1 MLVLLLNFAHYLCK
15 RVDILILYKLLK
27 MDMKFLFNFSK
38 YEKIILLIIISIYF
52 NNLFIDI
59 MNVDAAQYASISQ
72 EMLRNHSYLQVM
84 DLQYDYLDK
93 PPLLFWISSLSMGV
107 FGVCNF
113 AYKFGAFLMLLL
125 SLYSIFRFTS
135 IYYSQQIAKNAVLI
149 FGTCQAFFLMTNDVR
164 TDGILTS
171 SVITGIWLLTEY
183 LLNNK
188 IKYLVFA
195 AIFTAFAM
203 MAKGPIGIIAVLMPV
218 GLQLLYKKDWK
229 KVFSFS
235 WFFYLLI
242 VGLLLIPMSYGL
254 YTQFDLHPEKITNG
268 VPHQSGLYFYYW
280 LQSFGRITGEN
291 VWDNG
296 LPWHFFIGTISWDF
310 FPWILFLY
318 FGLFFQIKK
327 LINKTLPEI
336 STLSGFLL
344 LFSLLSMSRYKLP
357 HYVFVTLPFA
367 SIICATYLDTLN
379 SKQWKNWNKVY
390 FVFGFIVLALLVIY
404 QTLFFTDLNFILIV
418 LVLLQLLLLIG
429 MKKLGLHGASKM
441 VGYVIVLNL
450 FLSFVLYPKLL
461 TYQADSMA
469 GRWFYENKS
478 NEMVYLVDEKS
489 HAFNFYSKN
498 PENKSIALNEID
510 TLKNSCWLFTKEA
523 NLKQIESKVEVV
535 EKKKFENYPIT
546 RLKLPFLLQQKR
558 EQTLEYYYLVK
569 IKPRT

>member
-1 MLVLLLNFAHYLCK
+1 MN
-15 RVDILILYKLLK
+15 
-27 MDMKFLFNFSK
+27 MKFLFNFSK
-38 YEKIILLIIISIYF
+38 YEKIILLIIFSIYI
-52 NNLFIDI
+52 NNLFIDV

-93 PPLLFWISSLSMGV
+93 PPLLFWISSISLGL
-107 FGVCNF
+107 FGVSNF
-113 AYKFGAFLMLLL
+113 AYKLGAFLMLLL

-135 IYYSQQIAKNAVLI
+135 IFYSQQIAKNAVLI

-183 LLNNK
+183 LIKNK
-188 IKYLVFA
+188 IKYLLFA
-195 AIFTAFAM
+195 SLFTAFAM

-218 GLQLLYKKDWK
+218 GLQLLFKRSWK
-229 KVFSFS
+229 QIFSFS
-235 WFFYLLI
+235 WFFYLII

-254 YTQFDLHPEKITNG
+254 YMQFDMHPEKITNG

-310 FPWILFLY
+310 FPWILILY
-318 FGLFFQIKK
+318 FGLFFQIKRLFQK
-327 LINKTLPEI
+327 SVPEI
-336 STLSGFLL
+336 STLSGFVI
-344 LFSLLSMSRYKLP
+344 LFALLSMSRYKLP
-357 HYVFVTLPFA
+357 HYIFVTLPFA
-367 SIICATYLDTLN
+367 SIICASYIETLN
-379 SKQWKNWNKVY
+379 PKQWKIWNKVY
-390 FVFGFIVLALLVIY
+390 FVFGCIIMVLLFIY
-404 QTLFFTDLNFILIV
+404 QSLFFTEINFILIALL
-418 LVLLQLLLLIG
+418 LVQFIILLQ
-429 MKKLGLHGASKM
+429 MKKTSLEGTSKM
-441 VGYVIVLNL
+441 IGYIIVLNL
-450 FLSFVLYPKLL
+450 FLSFVFYPKLL

-478 NEMVYLVDEKS
+478 KETVYLIDEKS

-498 PENKSIALNEID
+498 PENKSIALTEIG
-510 TLKNSCWLFTKEA
+510 TLKNSCWLFTKAE
-523 NLKQIESKVEVV
+523 NLNQIESKFEVV

-569 IKPRT
+569 IKPRI

>member
-1 MLVLLLNFAHYLCK
+1 MN
-15 RVDILILYKLLK
+15 I
-27 MDMKFLFNFSK
+27 KFLFNFSK
-38 YEKIILLIIISIYF
+38 YEKIILLIIFSIYI
-52 NNLFIDI
+52 NNLFIDV

-107 FGVCNF
+107 FGVSNF
-113 AYKFGAFLMLLL
+113 AYKLGAFLMLLL

-135 IYYSQQIAKNAVLI
+135 IFYSQQIAKNAVLI

-183 LLNNK
+183 LIKNK
-188 IKYLVFA
+188 IKYLLFA
-195 AIFTAFAM
+195 SLFTAFAM

-218 GLQLLYKKDWK
+218 GLQLLFKRSWK
-229 KVFSFS
+229 QIFSFS
-235 WFFYLLI
+235 WFFYLII

-254 YTQFDLHPEKITNG
+254 YMQFDMHPEKITNG

-310 FPWILFLY
+310 FPWILILY
-318 FGLFFQIKK
+318 FGLFFQIKRLFQK
-327 LINKTLPEI
+327 SVPEI
-336 STLSGFLL
+336 STLSGFVI
-344 LFSLLSMSRYKLP
+344 LFALLSMSRYKLP
-357 HYVFVTLPFA
+357 HYIFVTLPFA
-367 SIICATYLDTLN
+367 SIICASYIETLN
-379 SKQWKNWNKVY
+379 PKQWKIWNKVY
-390 FVFGFIVLALLVIY
+390 FVFGCIIMVLLIIY
-404 QTLFFTDLNFILIV
+404 QSLFFTEINFILIALL
-418 LVLLQLLLLIG
+418 LVQFIILLQ
-429 MKKLGLHGASKM
+429 MKKTSLEGTSKM
-441 VGYVIVLNL
+441 IGYIIVLNL
-450 FLSFVLYPKLL
+450 FLSFVFYPKLL

-478 NEMVYLVDEKS
+478 KETVYLIDEKS

-498 PENKSIALNEID
+498 PENKSITLTEIG
-510 TLKNSCWLFTKEA
+510 TLKNSCWLFTKAE
-523 NLKQIESKVEVV
+523 NLNQIESKFEVV

-546 RLKLPFLLQQKR
+546 RLKLPFLLHQKR

-569 IKPRT
+569 IKPRI

>member
-1 MLVLLLNFAHYLCK
+1 MN
-15 RVDILILYKLLK
+15 
-27 MDMKFLFNFSK
+27 MKFLFNFSK
-38 YEKIILLIIISIYF
+38 YEKIILLIIFSIYI
-52 NNLFIDI
+52 NNLFIDV

-107 FGVCNF
+107 FGVSNF
-113 AYKFGAFLMLLL
+113 AYKLGAFLMLLL

-135 IYYSQQIAKNAVLI
+135 IFYSQQIAKNAVLI

-183 LLNNK
+183 LIKNK
-188 IKYLVFA
+188 IKYLLFA
-195 AIFTAFAM
+195 SLFTAFAM

-218 GLQLLYKKDWK
+218 GLQLLFKRSWK
-229 KVFSFS
+229 QIFSFS
-235 WFFYLLI
+235 WFFYLII

-254 YTQFDLHPEKITNG
+254 YMQFDMHPEKITNG

-310 FPWILFLY
+310 FPWILILY
-318 FGLFFQIKK
+318 FGLFFQIKRLFQK
-327 LINKTLPEI
+327 SVPEI
-336 STLSGFLL
+336 STLSGFVI
-344 LFSLLSMSRYKLP
+344 LFALLSMSRYKLP
-357 HYVFVTLPFA
+357 HYIFVTLPFA
-367 SIICATYLDTLN
+367 SIICASYIETLN
-379 SKQWKNWNKVY
+379 PKQWKIWNKVY
-390 FVFGFIVLALLVIY
+390 FVFGCIIMVLLFIY
-404 QTLFFTDLNFILIV
+404 QSLFFTEINFILIALL
-418 LVLLQLLLLIG
+418 LVQFIILLQ
-429 MKKLGLHGASKM
+429 MKKTSLEGTSKM
-441 VGYVIVLNL
+441 IGYIIVLNL
-450 FLSFVLYPKLL
+450 FLSFVFYPKLL

-478 NEMVYLVDEKS
+478 KETVYLIDEKS

-498 PENKSIALNEID
+498 PENKSIALTEIG
-510 TLKNSCWLFTKEA
+510 TLKNSCWLFTKAE
-523 NLKQIESKVEVV
+523 NLNQIESKFEVV

-569 IKPRT
+569 IKPRI

>member
-1 MLVLLLNFAHYLCK
+1 MN
-15 RVDILILYKLLK
+15 I
-27 MDMKFLFNFSK
+27 KFLFNFSK
-38 YEKIILLIIISIYF
+38 YEKIILLIIFSIYI
-52 NNLFIDI
+52 NNLFIDV

-107 FGVCNF
+107 FGVSNF
-113 AYKFGAFLMLLL
+113 AYKLGAFLMLLL

-135 IYYSQQIAKNAVLI
+135 IFYSQQIAKNAVLI

-183 LLNNK
+183 LIKNK
-188 IKYLVFA
+188 IKYLLFA
-195 AIFTAFAM
+195 SLFTAFAM
-203 MAKGPIGIIAVLMPV
+203 MAKGPIGIIAVLMPI
-218 GLQLLYKKDWK
+218 GLQLLFKRSWK
-229 KVFSFS
+229 QIFSFS
-235 WFFYLLI
+235 WFFYLII

-254 YTQFDLHPEKITNG
+254 YMQFDMHPEKITNG

-310 FPWILFLY
+310 FPWILILY
-318 FGLFFQIKK
+318 FGLFFQIKRFFQK
-327 LINKTLPEI
+327 SVPEI
-336 STLSGFLL
+336 STLSGFVI
-344 LFSLLSMSRYKLP
+344 LFALLSMSRYKLP
-357 HYVFVTLPFA
+357 HYIFVTLPFA
-367 SIICATYLDTLN
+367 SIICASYIETLN
-379 SKQWKNWNKVY
+379 PKQWKIWNKVY
-390 FVFGFIVLALLVIY
+390 FVFGCIIMVLLIIY
-404 QTLFFTDLNFILIV
+404 QSLFFTEINFILIALL
-418 LVLLQLLLLIG
+418 LVQFIILLQ
-429 MKKLGLHGASKM
+429 MKKTSLEGTSKM
-441 VGYVIVLNL
+441 IGYVIVLNL
-450 FLSFVLYPKLL
+450 FLSFVFYPKLL

-478 NEMVYLVDEKS
+478 KETVYLIDEKS

-498 PENKSIALNEID
+498 PENKSIALTEIG
-510 TLKNSCWLFTKEA
+510 TLKNSCWLFTKAE
-523 NLKQIESKVEVV
+523 NLNQIESKFEVV

-569 IKPRT
+569 IKPRISS